1 MEQRYLLKDHIKFGA
16 IVCSCESM
24 SLLSCETESEI
35 LVKYENTAVYNNRKM
50 LYLFIC
56 IIIGYYHM
64 CIYLA
69 KRNILFCA
77 IER

>member
-1 MEQRYLLKDHIKFGA
+1 MEQRYLLKEYINFGA

-24 SLLSCETESEI
+24 ALLSCETKSDK
-35 LVKYENTAVYNNRKM
+35 LVKYENTAVNNNRKM

-77 IER
+77 IEQ